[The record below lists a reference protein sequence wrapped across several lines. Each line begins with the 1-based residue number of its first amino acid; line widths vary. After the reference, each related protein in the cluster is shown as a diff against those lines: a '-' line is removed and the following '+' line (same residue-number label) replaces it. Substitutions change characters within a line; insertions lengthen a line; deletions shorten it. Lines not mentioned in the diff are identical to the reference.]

1 MGAGLPSGGPCF
13 FGGLPMRTFVYVD
26 AFNLYYGVLKR
37 SPLLWL
43 ALQDLCQRI
52 LRKNNVQ
59 AIKSF
64 PLA

>member
-13 FGGLPMRTFVYVD
+13 FGGLPMRSFLYVD
-26 AFNLYYGVLKR
+26 AFKLRHEALKR